1 MGTRRLVTLLFL
13 AGAAVAGCSDEQA
26 KIDGSGYSYSLPDG
40 WEDGI
45 EAISEVEDETG
56 ILADS
61 VAFGEREDDFTTNVN
76 VFREGG
82 LPARMTAAKYAEISI
97 AGLREPDASGI
108 PPDIA
113 EQVEAAAA
121 TDISEA
127 RPGELGGEDA
137 VGWEYRSK
145 GPEREMRVR
154 QVAAVKDGAAYTVTL
169 TALPEA
175 YDEGSDALDEVVD
188 SWEWE

>member
-1 MGTRRLVTLLFL
+1 MGTRRLVTCLCLG
-13 AGAAVAGCSDEQA
+13 AAAVAGCGDEEA

-40 WEDGI
+40 WEDGT
-45 EAISEVEDETG
+45 EAISEIEDETG

-82 LPARMTAAKYAEISI
+82 LPARTTAAKYAEFSI
-97 AGLREPDASGI
+97 AGLRDPDAVGI

-121 TDISEA
+121 TDISEP

-137 VGWEYRSK
+137 VGWEYRSQ
-145 GPEREMRVR
+145 GPERETRVR
-154 QVAAVKDGAAYTVTL
+154 QVTAVKDGAAYTVTL

-175 YDEGSDALDEVVD
+175 YDEGTDALDEIVE
-188 SWEWE
+188 SWEWD